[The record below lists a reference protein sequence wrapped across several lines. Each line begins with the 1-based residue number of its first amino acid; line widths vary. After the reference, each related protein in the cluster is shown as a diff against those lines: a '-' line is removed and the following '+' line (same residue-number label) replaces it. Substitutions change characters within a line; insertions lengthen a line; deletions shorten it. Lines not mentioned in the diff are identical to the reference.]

1 VDGLKPVLWVGSS
14 LKDLRAAPADV
25 RSVVGHAL
33 DLAQRGDKHPD
44 AKPLKGFGGA
54 QVLEVVVDS
63 NRATYRGVY
72 TVRHEGVVF
81 ALHVFQKKST
91 KGIKTSQSDIEVI
104 RKRLQEARRIHG
116 RMEQALTEREL
127 PRKPRIQ

>member
-1 VDGLKPVLWVGSS
+1 LKPVLWVGSS
-14 LKDLRAAPADV
+14 LEDLRAAPDAV

-63 NRATYRGVY
+63 NRCTYRGVY
-72 TVRHEGVVF
+72 TVRHAGVVF
-81 ALHVFQKKST
+81 VLHVFQKKST
-91 KGIKTSQSDIEVI
+91 QGIKTNPRDINLV
-104 RKRLQEARRIHG
+104 KQRLRDAESVYESIEG
-116 RMEQALTEREL
+116 EIMERGP
-127 PRKPRIQ
+127 PRKPGVQ

>member
-1 VDGLKPVLWVGSS
+1 VDALKPVLWVGSS
-14 LKDLRAAPADV
+14 LKDLRAAPDDV

-63 NRATYRGVY
+63 NRCTYRGVY

-81 ALHVFQKKST
+81 VLHVFQKKST
-91 KGIKTSQSDIEVI
+91 KGSKTNQGDIELI
-104 RKRLQEARRIHG
+104 RKRLLDAESMYESREA
-116 RMEQALTEREL
+116 EFKERERQ
-127 PRKPRIQ
+127 RKARLQ